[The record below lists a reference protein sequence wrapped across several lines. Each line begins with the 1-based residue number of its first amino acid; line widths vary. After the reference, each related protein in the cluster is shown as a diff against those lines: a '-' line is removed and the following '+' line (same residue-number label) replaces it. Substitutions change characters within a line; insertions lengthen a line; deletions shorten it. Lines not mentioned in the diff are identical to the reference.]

1 LYAIAIRH
9 LEKEWIMKKDAA
21 WQIGE
26 WLADPSDDTL
36 CRRGSTVKIEP
47 RLMQLLICL
56 AERAP
61 SVVSIEQLLDTVW
74 TGVIVGSA
82 SVYQSISQLRK
93 ILGDT
98 DSAPRYI
105 QTVARKGYR
114 LIASVQHIQAV
125 QPAAASDSINTLA
138 THARSRWRWLVVVLG
153 AQQLW
158 IAGCELDDG

>member
-1 LYAIAIRH
+1 
-9 LEKEWIMKKDAA
+9 MKNDVA

-74 TGVIVGSA
+74 SGVIVGSA

-93 ILGDT
+93 LLGDT

-105 QTVARKGYR
+105 ETVARKGYR
-114 LIASVQHIQAV
+114 LVASVQHIQAA
-125 QPAAASDSINTLA
+125 QPAAASDGINALA

-158 IAGCELDDG
+158 IAGCEPDDG